1 MAINKAGVWRAITVT
16 HECGHIYLRDSGGT
30 VVNSGT
36 VEASG
41 TASGTKGGTVEVL
54 GERVGLLGHSR
65 IDVSGDAGG
74 GTALI
79 GGDYQGKNPSI
90 PNAQRTVVGAN
101 ATITADAVNSGN
113 GGKVI
118 VWSDN
123 TTVFRGTITGKGGA
137 QGGNGGVVPSLGKKK
152 VIFCWSGQTKGRPR
166 ARGSTRFAAAHVHNS

>member
-30 VVNSGT
+30 VVNSAT
-36 VEASG
+36 LEQSG
-41 TASGTKGGTVEVL
+41 PASGTKGGTVEVL
-54 GERVGLLGHSR
+54 GERVGLLGHSK

-90 PNAQRTVVGAN
+90 PNAQRTVVGAD

-123 TTVFRGTITGKGGA
+123 TTVFRGTITGKGGG
-137 QGGNGGVVPSLGKKK
+137 QGRNGG
-152 VIFCWSGQTKGRPR
+152 
-166 ARGSTRFAAAHVHNS
+166 AAGDSWQQEVSI